1 MLVLFLLS
9 MAFAERSYKQ
19 KMKHLEKVAPIML
32 KLYFSDNRGE
42 PESRANGRAAERIFT
57 RFSANFAGKH
67 EAMLRMWDACPEAD
81 LDMSLAREIDGRF
94 AHSKYF

>member
-1 MLVLFLLS
+1 
-9 MAFAERSYKQ
+9 
-19 KMKHLEKVAPIML
+19 MKHLEKVAPIML

-67 EAMLRMWDACPEAD
+67 EDSVENEWFTT
-81 LDMSLAREIDGRF
+81 GF
-94 AHSKYF
+94 GG